1 METEMNWDH
10 LYGSVW
16 KIKSE
21 ASWMLGQLREF
32 EEEGKIA
39 TPSFVEARTLVEAL
53 HGVASGE
60 VLVEVRNL
68 FDVLVVTPVAAPAPG
83 SDPLP
88 APAVSAQRIVRI
100 LDETARP
107 IGELIRELTSGD
119 RDGRLGM
126 LLMAGMTG
134 VFTATKAVAGEL
146 AEIVGGEIQASD

>member
-1 METEMNWDH
+1 MNWDH

-68 FDVLVVTPVAAPAPG
+68 FDVLVVTPV
-83 SDPLP
+83 
-88 APAVSAQRIVRI
+88 I
-100 LDETARP
+100 
-107 IGELIRELTSGD
+107 
-119 RDGRLGM
+119 
-126 LLMAGMTG
+126 
-134 VFTATKAVAGEL
+134 
-146 AEIVGGEIQASD
+146 